1 MRRLEATAGG
11 RPRLL
16 CLTAILLLGLGLR
29 VGYAVEPYQPQSP
42 DSRGY
47 ARIAAGLHQDG

>member
-16 CLTAILLLGLGLR
+16 CLAAILLLGLGLR